1 MQTPTYVVGIDVAK
15 HTLAIAGSDPRRPVC
30 TLANEERAIE
40 AWLDTLPPQA
50 CLGVEST
57 GRYSEPLLQ
66 RAAARGLTVYLL
78 NPRDLHHYARSVHR
92 GAKTD
97 PLDARLIARYLQ
109 LHYSEL
115 RPYRPPSALEQ
126 TLQHLQRGRAT
137 LVRLSTALNQMLGD
151 LPELA
156 TQAQPVQRA
165 MRELQR
171 HLEQRAGQ
179 LLAQDPPR
187 ADLAKRLCTI
197 PGVGPITSTC
207 FATVLPR
214 LQPTSADALVAYA
227 GHDPVPKDSGNAH
240 GRRRLSK
247 RGPPEL
253 RRLAFLA
260 AMAAS
265 RNAPEWKALYDAL
278 RQRGRPAI
286 QALTILARRMLRT
299 LYALYAHGG
308 TYDPHRL
315 LFQTGQQT

>member
-1 MQTPTYVVGIDVAK
+1 
-15 HTLAIAGSDPRRPVC
+15 
-30 TLANEERAIE
+30 
-40 AWLDTLPPQA
+40 
-50 CLGVEST
+50 
-57 GRYSEPLLQ
+57 
-66 RAAARGLTVYLL
+66 
-78 NPRDLHHYARSVHR
+78 
-92 GAKTD
+92 
-97 PLDARLIARYLQ
+97 
-109 LHYSEL
+109 
-115 RPYRPPSALEQ
+115 
-126 TLQHLQRGRAT
+126 
-137 LVRLSTALNQMLGD
+137 MLGD

-171 HLEQRAGQ
+171 QLEQRAGQ

-197 PGVGPITSTC
+197 PGVGPITSIC

-247 RGPPEL
+247 RGPAEL

-315 LFQTGQQT
+315 LYQTGQQT